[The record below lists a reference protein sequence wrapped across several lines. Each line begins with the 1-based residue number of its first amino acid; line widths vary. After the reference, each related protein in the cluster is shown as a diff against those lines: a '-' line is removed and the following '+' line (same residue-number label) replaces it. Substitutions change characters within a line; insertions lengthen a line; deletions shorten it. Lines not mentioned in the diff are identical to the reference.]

1 MGADPRT
8 AQGKRGGRVDAPF
21 WKWNR
26 GECNDAPFWTRR
38 GKCNDASFRYRH
50 GGAHRGAPFCDA
62 PSPVGP
68 RQRTRGPRRERTR
81 GPRRERTQEPC
92 MGADPTIREGN
103 EDRQPGDA
111 QDRHCRACGEAAA
124 WRATGDVLTTRY
136 GVPPSA
142 TARRRAPVSERLTAH
157 RNQHCPGQLCCQAP
171 PCCCGHRAPPSTAE
185 CRRALLYATER
196 SRALLSHMLP
206 SAATS
211 PRALCAAE
219 RHCIPP
225 SAPSAAE
232 RR

>member
-1 MGADPRT
+1 MGANPRT

-92 MGADPTIREGN
+92 MGADPKSAKEIRT
-103 EDRQPGDA
+103 GD
-111 QDRHCRACGEAAA
+111 
-124 WRATGDVLTTRY
+124 RATPETGTNAANQPRGEPPATSSAHHTIQSSAECN
-136 GVPPSA
+136 GAPPSA
-142 TARRRAPVSERLTAH
+142 GV
-157 RNQHCPGQLCCQAP
+157 
-171 PCCCGHRAPPSTAE
+171 
-185 CRRALLYATER
+185 
-196 SRALLSHMLP
+196 
-206 SAATS
+206 
-211 PRALCAAE
+211 
-219 RHCIPP
+219 
-225 SAPSAAE
+225 
-232 RR
+232 